1 MHTDTLPGLEKIKQ
15 NNKRERKENHQIYQ
29 ARNVFFFFF
38 GWAGE
43 YRWEVH
49 VQMLNCLLRKRARV
63 SDSVFVCVVK
73 TLVWVPGKILAARE
87 KGSWTYPSLTTV
99 RSRNFYPESCCLIIF
114 DKTIRLVR
122 GAKVCIEN
130 IYKTFRPAPA
140 CTGFAHL

>member
-1 MHTDTLPGLEKIKQ
+1 MHTNTLPGLEKIKQ
-15 NNKRERKENHQIYQ
+15 NNTRERKENHQIYQ
-29 ARNVFFFFF
+29 ARNFFFL

-73 TLVWVPGKILAARE
+73 TLVWVPDKILAARE
-87 KGSWTYPSLTTV
+87 KGSLTYSSLTTV

-122 GAKVCIEN
+122 GEKVCIEN
-130 IYKTFRPAPA
+130 VYTTFRPAPA